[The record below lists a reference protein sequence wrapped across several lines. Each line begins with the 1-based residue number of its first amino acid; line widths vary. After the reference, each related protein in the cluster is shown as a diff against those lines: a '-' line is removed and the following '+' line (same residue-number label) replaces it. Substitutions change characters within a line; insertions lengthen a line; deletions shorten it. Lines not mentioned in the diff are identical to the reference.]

1 MVDEMIKLRKILDDR
16 NIEWK
21 DESSHY
27 KLSMGGEI
35 IIDRTH
41 FTVKGHRFS
50 AINGFGTYGG
60 YTARKE
66 DNLGKIELM
75 ELDGALFNDGEPV
88 GHLFADDVI
97 KQLEEIFG
105 EI

>member
-16 NIEWK
+16 NIEWQ

-35 IIDRTH
+35 VIDRTH
-41 FTVKGHRFS
+41 FTVKGHSFS

-75 ELDGALFNDGEPV
+75 ELGGALFNDGEPI